1 MQRYGM
7 KSLTSRKSTRRNERA
22 RTAAL
27 PWYATLEVTPMI
39 MPRNRK
45 FPDPSVRAGLVARI
59 RREIEKGEYD
69 TPEKLE
75 LALQRMF
82 ESLAEQNDEEDGD

>member
-1 MQRYGM
+1 
-7 KSLTSRKSTRRNERA
+7 
-22 RTAAL
+22 
-27 PWYATLEVTPMI
+27 MI